1 MGFHDGLCQ
10 RQAQPDALLVLGK
23 AAAVE
28 PLENMVQVLRM
39 DAAAVVLYGDLNG
52 IGQSFPCN
60 MNRVAALRMVEGV
73 FHDVVNGLGQPV
85 AVAEKKDLL
94 RAGQDK
100 FFMLLFG
107 PVCEMQLNIP
117 QHIRHILGP
126 LFQRDGTGVQP
137 CDLQPKGTMYT
148 WIKAFKEGRLSANE
162 AVHTPKNALSL
173 NDELI
178 ELRKCVKEQDKEI
191 RRLKEE
197 NEFLEEASAFFAA
210 SRRKSAKNRD

>member
-100 FFMLLFG
+100 LFMLLFG

-117 QHIRHILGP
+117 QHIRHILCG
-126 LFQRDGTGVQP
+126 LFQHNGPGIQFCNLEQVLHQ
-137 CDLQPKGTMYT
+137 YFNA
-148 WIKAFKEGRLSANE
+148 IK
-162 AVHTPKNALSL
+162 
-173 NDELI
+173 
-178 ELRKCVKEQDKEI
+178 
-191 RRLKEE
+191 
-197 NEFLEEASAFFAA
+197 FLFG
-210 SRRKSAKNRD
+210 

>member
-1 MGFHDGLCQ
+1 
-10 RQAQPDALLVLGK
+10 
-23 AAAVE
+23 
-28 PLENMVQVLRM
+28 M

-117 QHIRHILGP
+117 QHIRHILGR
-126 LFQRDGTGVQP
+126 LFQYDRTGVQLG
-137 CDLQPKGTMYT
+137 DLEQALYQRFNAVKLLFGQAGEFFYGGRFYIFLLKQAIINIQCRQRCFQLVGNIGDRIFQKFLFPKLVICVGVQNRRQGIDGMEQP
-148 WIKAFKEGRLSANE
+148 I
-162 AVHTPKNALSL
+162 
-173 NDELI
+173 
-178 ELRKCVKEQDKEI
+178 
-191 RRLKEE
+191 
-197 NEFLEEASAFFAA
+197 
-210 SRRKSAKNRD
+210 